1 MIEVVGQAY
10 ETTKGY
16 KVPKHTHL
24 VVAYNHETKTFWFD
38 GDGSREWIR
47 RAMEPMTNTW
57 SDEEEAYVSV
67 DTTLE
72 QEAVEALNR
81 MGIAVEQDNW
91 QER

>member
-1 MIEVVGQAY
+1 MIVLVGQAY
-10 ETTKGY
+10 ETTKGI
-16 KVPKHTHL
+16 KVAKHTHL

-47 RAMEPMTNTW
+47 RVMEPETNTW

-67 DTTLE
+67 DKALE
-72 QEAVEALNR
+72 QEAVEALDR

>member
-1 MIEVVGQAY
+1 MIVLVGQAY
-10 ETTKGY
+10 ETTKGI

-47 RAMEPMTNTW
+47 RAMEIETNTW
-57 SDEEEAYVSV
+57 SDEDEAYVSI
-67 DTTLE
+67 DKALE
-72 QEAVEALNR
+72 DEAVEALDR
-81 MGIAVEQDNW
+81 MGIAVEQNNC

>member
-1 MIEVVGQAY
+1 MIELVGQAY
-10 ETTKGY
+10 ETTRGHR
-16 KVPKHTHL
+16 VPKHTHL

-47 RAMEPMTNTW
+47 RAMEIETNTW
-57 SDEEEAYVSV
+57 SDEDEAYVSI
-67 DTTLE
+67 DKALE
-72 QEAVEALNR
+72 QEAVEALDR

>member
-1 MIEVVGQAY
+1 M
-10 ETTKGY
+10 
-16 KVPKHTHL
+16 PKHTHL

-47 RAMEPMTNTW
+47 KLFEPETNTW
-57 SDEEEAYVSV
+57 SDEDEAYVAV
-67 DTTLE
+67 DKALE
-72 QEAVEALNR
+72 QEAVEALDR

>member
-1 MIEVVGQAY
+1 M
-10 ETTKGY
+10 
-16 KVPKHTHL
+16 PKHTHL

-47 RAMEPMTNTW
+47 RVLDPETNTW
-57 SDEEEAYVSV
+57 SDEEEAYVLTDSA
-67 DTTLE
+67 LE
-72 QEAVEALNR
+72 QEAVEALER